1 MAELTENLIRLRSV
15 NGVGNTLIWRLLRR
29 FGDSE
34 RVLHAPV
41 SELRQVKGIT
51 QSLAEAIVRAATF
64 DPRPE
69 MERAVEVDAD
79 IIPYD
84 DPVYPKALLYSY
96 EPPVLLYVKGT
107 LVRDDN
113 IAVGIVG
120 TREASP
126 YGRDNALQLGAALA
140 RGGFTIVSG
149 LALGVDTFAHI
160 GAMNGGGRTIGVL
173 GCGFDHMYPEQNRD
187 LAIEMS
193 RNGAVITEY
202 SMATRPS
209 RETFPMRNR
218 IIAGMSYGLL
228 VIEAPLRSGSL
239 ITARLAN
246 EYGRTVF
253 AIPGRVDDIRSEGCN
268 KLIRDG
274 AVIVTSVEDIF
285 RELNPS
291 LPEEMYMKERPP
303 RTAKAKPKPPENEPP
318 GRRPRIRERAVPATP
333 PPRPSDSLFSR
344 DPEDVKDTLDWVMD
358 RNLLAE
364 PSDAQYGEPDTR
376 RNTAEREPPRE
387 TPRQP
392 SRTTPGK
399 TPGKTSRKDS
409 AGESGPR
416 PAVDE
421 TETAILRVLSRDWRV
436 IDDIIAECGLDS
448 GKVTACLAMLRMKR
462 LVEQGPGQAYRL
474 RS

>member
-1 MAELTENLIRLRSV
+1 
-15 NGVGNTLIWRLLRR
+15 GV
-29 FGDSE
+29 
-34 RVLHAPV
+34 A
-41 SELRQVKGIT
+41 
-51 QSLAEAIVRAATF
+51 
-64 DPRPE
+64 
-69 MERAVEVDAD
+69 
-79 IIPYD
+79 
-84 DPVYPKALLYSY
+84 
-96 EPPVLLYVKGT
+96 
-107 LVRDDN
+107 
-113 IAVGIVG
+113 
-120 TREASP
+120 
-126 YGRDNALQLGAALA
+126 
-140 RGGFTIVSG
+140 
-149 LALGVDTFAHI
+149 TFAHI

-193 RNGAVITEY
+193 KHGAVITEY
-202 SMATRPS
+202 PMATRPS

-246 EYGRTVF
+246 EFGRTVF

-291 LPEEMYMKERPP
+291 LPEEMYMKERPA
-303 RTAKAKPKPPENEPP
+303 RAARAKPKPPANEPP
-318 GRRPRIRERAVPATP
+318 GRRPRLRERAVPETA
-333 PPRPSDSLFSR
+333 PPRPSDSLFDR
-344 DPEDVKDTLDWVMD
+344 DPADIKETLDWVMD
-358 RNLLAE
+358 RNFLAE
-364 PSDAQYGEPDTR
+364 PADTEYGAPPKGRDAR
-376 RNTAEREPPRE
+376 REAPRNGAPRNGAPQPVRDAPGHANAPRPSRREPACNLAADA
-387 TPRQP
+387 
-392 SRTTPGK
+392 PG
-399 TPGKTSRKDS
+399 
-409 AGESGPR
+409 

-421 TETAILRVLSRDWRV
+421 AETAVLRVLSQDWRP

-448 GKVTACLAMLRMKR
+448 GKSTACLAMLRLKR